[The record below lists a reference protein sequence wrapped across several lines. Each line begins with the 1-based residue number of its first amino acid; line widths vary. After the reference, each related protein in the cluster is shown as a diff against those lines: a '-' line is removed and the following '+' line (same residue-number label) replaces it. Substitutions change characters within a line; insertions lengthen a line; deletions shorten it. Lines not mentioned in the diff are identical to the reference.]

1 MKSGHQRQ
9 GAAGDRV
16 AGWDEATQEEARTL
30 VEAALSEDVGP
41 GDWTTLWTVD
51 PDLETEAS
59 VLAKEPIVLAGVA
72 LARMAFRGVDPGLHV
87 EGLAPDG
94 AWVPAGSSVLRVRGS
109 ARSILTAERIALN
122 FLGRLSGVATL
133 TRRFVDAVRGT
144 GADITDT
151 RKTTPGWRHLE
162 KWAVRLGGGVNHRM
176 GLHDMTLVKDN
187 HVALAGG
194 VGEATRRVLE
204 RNTKGLP
211 VEVEVTTLD
220 QLDEL
225 RDLRVDRILLDNM
238 ELGAIAEAVQ
248 QVKTWPLPRPALE
261 ASGNMTL
268 ERVRCVAGAGIRWIS
283 VGALTHSAPAVDLS
297 LRARTPSGLDIEL
310 PGGVPRGEPG

>member
-1 MKSGHQRQ
+1 MKSGHQRR
-9 GAAGDRV
+9 GATWDGV
-16 AGWDEATQEEARTL
+16 AGWDEATEEEARTL

-59 VLAKEPIVLAGVA
+59 VLVKEPIVLAGVA
-72 LARMAFRGVDPGLHV
+72 LARMAFRGVGPRLHV

-94 AWVPAGSSVLRVRGS
+94 AWVPAGGSVLRVRGS

-122 FLGRLSGVATL
+122 FLSRLSGVATL
-133 TRRFVDAVRGT
+133 TRRFVDAVGGT

-211 VEVEVTTLD
+211 VEVEVMTLD
-220 QLDEL
+220 ELDEL

-238 ELGAIAEAVQ
+238 ELGAIAEAVRA
-248 QVKTWPLPRPALE
+248 VETWPLPRPTLE

-268 ERVRCVAGAGIRWIS
+268 ERVRSVAGAGIRWIS

-297 LRARTPSGLDIEL
+297 LRARTPSGLDLEL
-310 PGGVPRGEPG
+310 PGGVPRGELG